1 MLDMEW
7 SDSWRGAFRVELRAQ
22 AIGLAW
28 RGWPVLPGTYP
39 AGSQWAGREGTENTG
54 PHPVHEDWQERI
66 GTKPEQVA
74 SWWSGRPYSVLLA
87 TGVSLDAIEVP
98 GDLGRGTARELRSVG
113 LPVPIIATP
122 DDRWTFLVGAGQPLA
137 RSLAEHPEVIRHA
150 EGSYVPLPPTPVQ
163 HGVVHWRV
171 RPEVCGW
178 QMPASETVQEALLD
192 ALARGTFARSA
203 VELVVAD

>member
-39 AGSQWAGREGTENTG
+39 AGAQWAGREHPETVG
-54 PHPVHEDWQERI
+54 PQPVHEDWQARI
-66 GTKPEQVA
+66 GTEPETVA
-74 SWWSGRPYSVLLA
+74 TWWTGRPYSVLLA
-87 TGVSLDAIEVP
+87 TGVTLDAIEVP
-98 GDLGRGTARELRSVG
+98 GDLGRGAARELRTIG

-122 DDRWTFLVGAGQPLA
+122 DDRWTFLVTAGSPLV
-137 RSLAEHPEVIRHA
+137 RSLAEHPDVVLHG
-150 EGSYVPLPPTPVQ
+150 EGSFVPLPPTPLQ

-178 QMPASETVQEALLD
+178 QMPASNIVQEALSD
-192 ALARGTFARSA
+192 ALSHSFAPSA
-203 VELVVAD
+203 PRLVAAD

>member
-1 MLDMEW
+1 MEW

-39 AGSQWAGREGTENTG
+39 AGSHWAGRELPEHTG
-54 PHPVHEDWQERI
+54 PHPVHDDWQARV
-66 GTKPEQVA
+66 GTEPEQVA

-87 TGVSLDAIEVP
+87 TGVTFDAIEVP
-98 GDLGRGTARELRSVG
+98 GDLGRGAARELRTVG

-122 DDRWTFLVGAGQPLA
+122 DDRWTFLVTTGRPLA
-137 RSLAEHPEVIRHA
+137 RTLADHPDVVLHA
-150 EGSYVPLPPTPVQ
+150 DGDYVPLPPTPVR

-171 RPEVCGW
+171 NPEVCGW
-178 QMPASETVQEALLD
+178 QIPASSTVQDALLD
-192 ALARGTFARSA
+192 ALARETVARP
-203 VELVVAD
+203 VADLVTAD